1 MSATILYLNTAPGD
15 RIQEMTLAGIRR
27 YAGTRRWEAES
38 VPWQASRPE
47 DIPRHLAAHRPVA
60 GCVIECADG
69 SSHLPPQLFGR
80 VPAVYLHAAPSL
92 YGGRI
97 ARVSADNEAV
107 ARFAFRELSVGRP
120 AAYAVVEAV
129 WKLDWSDIRSRT
141 FQALAARA
149 GMPCRVFA
157 FREESDGERDARLA
171 GWVADLPRNCA
182 VFAVNDRTAEN
193 VATVARAIHRSIPHE
208 LTLLGVDND
217 VALCETS
224 APPISSIQLDHERAG
239 FLAARLIGE
248 MLGTSATNGTTA
260 TRTGG
265 SPRGPIRPSCPIAP
279 LLAVRRRSTGG
290 SGRREKFVLEAVEM
304 IRREASDGLTAM
316 ELAKRFRCSRR
327 LFNMRFREA
336 TGHSVLDEI
345 QHVRLEKVFALLSGT
360 DTAIGA
366 IADFCGFGSDVE
378 LRHVFRSRTGK
389 SLRQWRKENGRG

>member
-1 MSATILYLNTAPGD
+1 MSATILYLNIAPGD

-107 ARFAFRELSVGRP
+107 ARFAFRELSAGRP

-239 FLAARLIGE
+239 FLAARLIGDAFATKNTK
-248 MLGTSATNGTTA
+248 GQKDFVNSVPFAARSATIG
-260 TRTGG
+260 
-265 SPRGPIRPSCPIAP
+265 P
-279 LLAVRRRSTGG
+279 LLAVRRKSTGG
-290 SGRREKFVLEAVEM
+290 RGRHEKFILEAVEI
-304 IRREASDGLTAM
+304 IRREADSGLTAVA
-316 ELAKRFRCSRR
+316 LSRRFRCSRR
-327 LFNMRFREA
+327 LFELRFREA
-336 TGHSVLDEI
+336 VGHSVLDEI
-345 QHVRLEKVFALLSGT
+345 QHVRLERAFALLSQT

-366 IADFCGFGSDVE
+366 IADLCGYHSDGA
-378 LRHVFRSRTGK
+378 LKWIF
-389 SLRQWRKENGRG
+389 RKETGMTMSEWRNRNRR

>member
-27 YAGTRRWEAES
+27 YAAARRWEAES

-107 ARFAFRELSVGRP
+107 ARFAFRELSAGRP

-239 FLAARLIGE
+239 FLAARLIGDAFATKNTK
-248 MLGTSATNGTTA
+248 GQKDFVNSVPFAARSATIG
-260 TRTGG
+260 
-265 SPRGPIRPSCPIAP
+265 P